1 MSMKKLILL
10 QNENKFYLSVPEEIY
25 IGKYKEDVEGN
36 IIVSDYK
43 YHYFVKDKDISY
55 TESFNNIGYANF
67 DDSVNILLLKDDII
81 VIPCGT
87 FGLHKDNFNRLRKV
101 FKNYDYAFKVELV
114 EYYNNDSYKLDEI
127 KIEYEMIRLENPI
140 KNKNHLFRLK
150 DNNIPKDWVEQSEYL
165 IKKLEY
171 PNSRYG
177 NISEERVN
185 LINCNGYIPENIDF
199 VINEEY
205 AKRLDEL
212 FKSWNSGNI
221 KPKRMELIEYLFKTY
236 NEIKSYKD
244 NYFVSVDDKITVLV
258 DVEKLEII
266 EFKSLYYN
274 NDMKSYNRLVSCVND
289 IQKEIDKINEKSVDN
304 V

>member
-1 MSMKKLILL
+1 MSMRKLILL

-67 DDSVNILLLKDDII
+67 DNSVNILLLKDDII

-87 FGLHKDNFNRLRKV
+87 FGLHKDNFNKLRKV

-114 EYYNNDSYKLDEI
+114 EYYSNDSYKLDKI
-127 KIEYEMIRLENPI
+127 KIEYEVIKLENPI

-150 DNNIPKDWVEQSEYL
+150 DNNIPKDWVEQSKYL

-177 NISEERVN
+177 NILEGKIN
-185 LINCNGYIPENIDF
+185 LINYNGYITKNIDF
-199 VINEEY
+199 IISEEY

-212 FKSWNSGNI
+212 FKSWNNENI
-221 KPKRMELIEYLFKTY
+221 RSKKIKLIEYLFKTY
-236 NEIKSYKD
+236 NEVKSYKD

-258 DVEKLEII
+258 DVENLEIL

-274 NDMKSYNRLVSCVND
+274 NDMESYNRLVECVNN

>member
-55 TESFNNIGYANF
+55 TENFNNIGYANF
-67 DDSVNILLLKDDII
+67 DNSVNILLLKDDII

-87 FGLHKDNFNRLRKV
+87 FGLHKDNFNKLRKV

-114 EYYNNDSYKLDEI
+114 EYYSNDSYKLDKI
-127 KIEYEMIRLENPI
+127 KIEYEVIKLENPI

-150 DNNIPKDWVEQSEYL
+150 DNNIPKDWVEQSKYL

-177 NISEERVN
+177 NISEGKIN
-185 LINCNGYIPENIDF
+185 LINYNGYIPKNIDF
-199 VINEEY
+199 IISEEY

-212 FKSWNSGNI
+212 FKSWNNENI
-221 KPKRMELIEYLFKTY
+221 RSKKIKLIEYLFKTY
-236 NEIKSYKD
+236 NDVKSYKD

-258 DVEKLEII
+258 DVENLEIL

-274 NDMKSYNRLVSCVND
+274 NNMKSYNKLVSCVNN

>member
-1 MSMKKLILL
+1 MKKEKLILL
-10 QNENKFYLSVPEEIY
+10 QIENDFYLQIPNEIY
-25 IGKYKEDVEGN
+25 IDKYREDDKGN
-36 IIVSDYK
+36 ILVLNYK
-43 YHYFVKDKDISY
+43 YHYFAKDKNINY
-55 TESFNNIGYANF
+55 TKYYHNIGYANF
-67 DDSVNILLLKDDII
+67 DGSINILLLYNNTLII
-81 VIPCGT
+81 PNDT
-87 FGLHKDNFNRLRKV
+87 FKIHKDNFNKLIKTL
-101 FKNYDYAFKVELV
+101 KKYDDIFEVELK
-114 EYYNNDSYKLDEI
+114 EYYSNGNFKTNKI
-127 KIEYEMIRLENPI
+127 KIEYEMIKLENPV
-140 KNKNHLFRLK
+140 KNKSHLFRLK
-150 DNNIPKDWVEQSEYL
+150 GNNIPKDWVEQSEYL

-199 VINEEY
+199 IINEGY

-221 KPKRMELIEYLFKTY
+221 KSKRMELIEYLFKTY
-236 NEIKSYKD
+236 NEVKSYKD

>member
-55 TESFNNIGYANF
+55 TENFNNIGYANF
-67 DDSVNILLLKDDII
+67 DNSVNILLLKDDII

-87 FGLHKDNFNRLRKV
+87 FGLHKDNFNKLRKV

-114 EYYNNDSYKLDEI
+114 EYYSNDSYKLDKI
-127 KIEYEMIRLENPI
+127 KIEYEIIKLEN
-140 KNKNHLFRLK
+140 
-150 DNNIPKDWVEQSEYL
+150 
-165 IKKLEY
+165 

-177 NISEERVN
+177 NISEGKIN
-185 LINCNGYIPENIDF
+185 LINYNGYIPKNIDF
-199 VINEEY
+199 IISEEY

-212 FKSWNSGNI
+212 FKSWNNENI
-221 KPKRMELIEYLFKTY
+221 RSKKIKLIEYLFKTY
-236 NEIKSYKD
+236 NDVKSYKD

-258 DVEKLEII
+258 DVENLEIL

-274 NDMKSYNRLVSCVND
+274 NNMKSYNKLVSCVNN
-289 IQKEIDKINEKSVDN
+289 IQKEIDKINEKSVYN

>member
-55 TESFNNIGYANF
+55 TENFNNIGYANF
-67 DDSVNILLLKDDII
+67 DNSVNILLLKDDII

-87 FGLHKDNFNRLRKV
+87 FGLHKDNFNKLRKV

-114 EYYNNDSYKLDEI
+114 EYYSNGSYKLDKI
-127 KIEYEMIRLENPI
+127 KIEYEVIKLENSI

-150 DNNIPKDWVEQSEYL
+150 DNNIPKDWVEQSKYL

-177 NISEERVN
+177 NISEGKIN
-185 LINCNGYIPENIDF
+185 LINYNGYIPKNIDF
-199 VINEEY
+199 IISEEY

-212 FKSWNSGNI
+212 FKSWNNENI
-221 KPKRMELIEYLFKTY
+221 RSKKIKLIEYLFKTY
-236 NEIKSYKD
+236 NDVKSYKD

-258 DVEKLEII
+258 DVENLEIL

-274 NDMKSYNRLVSCVND
+274 NNMKSYNKLVSCVNN

>member
-87 FGLHKDNFNRLRKV
+87 FGLHKDNFNSLKKV
-101 FKNYDYAFKVELV
+101 LKNYDYAFKVELT

-127 KIEYEMIRLENPI
+127 KIEYEMIKLENSI

-150 DNNIPKDWVEQSEYL
+150 DNNIPKDWVKQSEYL
-165 IKKLEY
+165 IKKLENL
-171 PNSRYG
+171 NSRYG
-177 NISEERVN
+177 NISQNKVN
-185 LINCNGYIPENIDF
+185 LIDFNGYIPKNIDF
-199 VINEEY
+199 IISEEY
-205 AKRLDEL
+205 AKRIDEL
-212 FKSWNSGNI
+212 FKSWNNGNI
-221 KPKRMELIEYLFKTY
+221 KSKKMELIEYLFKTF
-236 NEIKSYKD
+236 NEVKSYGSD
-244 NYFVSVDDKITVLV
+244 YYFVNVNDSITLLI
-258 DVEKLEII
+258 DVNKLEIL

-274 NDMKSYNRLVSCVND
+274 NNMDNYKKLVECVD
-289 IQKEIDKINEKSVDN
+289 KIQKEIDKINEKRVDK
-304 V
+304 